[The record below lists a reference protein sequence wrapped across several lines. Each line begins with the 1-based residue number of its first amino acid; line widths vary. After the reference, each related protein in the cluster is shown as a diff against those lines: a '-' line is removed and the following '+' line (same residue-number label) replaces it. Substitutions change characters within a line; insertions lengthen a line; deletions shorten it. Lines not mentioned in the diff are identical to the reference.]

1 MIHCLIDNNN
11 NNNNNNNN
19 IINNN
24 NNNNNNNIPVVL
36 KYRVGVRQGIA
47 MPHVWNRIF
56 SLVGNLPRD
65 GVSIKTLVVVR
76 P

>member
-1 MIHCLIDNNN
+1 MIHCLVDNNN

-19 IINNN
+19 II
-24 NNNNNNNIPVVL
+24 NNNNNIPVVL